1 MPGPELLLHSS
12 DHPKLDYTAHEESS
26 NGSDGYLKHY
36 VGVYDPKSGKLQLVQ
51 ARKLVVRSTLRSAA
65 ISCDKRKDEDHT
77 KDAPNV
83 CFKASSDDCLPL
95 TFHSAQ
101 TLSARSELGLAFG
114 TKKSQKAI
122 RALTANAIQPSPSKS
137 ETGTQSSSALDP
149 LASAVVSSMAASTS
163 SMPTREE
170 MQAEIDET
178 KPRPKPNTQAET
190 PAEVYPVEE
199 LVGGVE
205 VLKAV
210 GVKEWIDKVKAGEDV
225 QTKSLFVARR
235 LRATVQSG
243 DVRKLKILKYLLLLV
258 EWFKSL
264 KPGARGGRRVP
275 KLEDLPDLVAGW
287 GSDIANSVSRRF
299 AEGGALNKWHFDNLI
314 THVLALTLTIDNYA
328 TDSHDILQDLKL
340 EAKDLAKYYLE
351 LGCGVALPTENERTA
366 LGLVKA
372 EAATHRIARLRLPLV
387 FPKMRVPAAGRK
399 KR

>member
-1 MPGPELLLHSS
+1 
-12 DHPKLDYTAHEESS
+12 
-26 NGSDGYLKHY
+26 
-36 VGVYDPKSGKLQLVQ
+36 
-51 ARKLVVRSTLRSAA
+51 
-65 ISCDKRKDEDHT
+65 
-77 KDAPNV
+77 
-83 CFKASSDDCLPL
+83 
-95 TFHSAQ
+95 
-101 TLSARSELGLAFG
+101 
-114 TKKSQKAI
+114 
-122 RALTANAIQPSPSKS
+122 
-137 ETGTQSSSALDP
+137 
-149 LASAVVSSMAASTS
+149 
-163 SMPTREE
+163 

-243 DVRKLKILKYLLLLV
+243 DVRKVKILKYLLLLV

-299 AEGGALNKWHFDNLI
+299 AEGGTLNKWHFDNLI